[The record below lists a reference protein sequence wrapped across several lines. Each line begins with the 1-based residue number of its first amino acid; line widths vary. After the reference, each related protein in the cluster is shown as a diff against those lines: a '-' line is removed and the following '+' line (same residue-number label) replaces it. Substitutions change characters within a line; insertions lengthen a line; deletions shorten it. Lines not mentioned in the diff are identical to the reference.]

1 MLKSNK
7 NILFVILIFF
17 ALYCSISIGFSWDE
31 FTLSNQG
38 KIAVKY
44 LFSLGTIEPEDI
56 FRREFYSPIYYA
68 LKYLIVQAFP
78 INFHIEASHIINLIF
93 SITAIIGLK
102 KLCNNL
108 FNKRVGDIAFLILF
122 FFPAFFGHMGFNSKD
137 TIIAFCHIWIFYFS
151 IKYIQTHANK
161 YLNLVG
167 LLAAVGTGINLFF
180 LGSLIPLFIFF
191 IVEIFFIKKFNK
203 SKILPKK
210 IIKDLLICFAIF
222 YSILILFW
230 IDTHEN
236 ILVLPFS
243 LFSEWAFSDL
253 WRGYPYLLLNGEYF
267 NYNEIPKSYLL
278 INILMRSPE
287 YLLFSYLIF
296 LFSLIRSPNFFKIE
310 IKLFNFKLIIILS
323 MLLYPFL
330 LLYFTPFSIY
340 DGLRHV
346 LWMIPYFCI
355 IPALTI
361 FYLWEKIKFRII
373 KFLSGF
379 LILSFTFFFFNF
391 IMTTPYQ
398 YTYLNIFNGNKENHF
413 NKFENDYWGGSIKEL
428 IKKMNFSKNTEF
440 TFAVCGVSKSVPK
453 YYLKKFG
460 YTNYLMGNSLNSEF
474 IIMTNRTTTS
484 DKNNELT
491 NCFNKFKGENIFK
504 VSRNGVDLSI
514 IRKIN

>member
-7 NILFVILIFF
+7 NILFLILIFF
-17 ALYCSISIGFSWDE
+17 SLYCSVSIGFSWDE

-38 KIAVKY
+38 KIAANY
-44 LFSLGTIEPEDI
+44 LLSLGRIEPEDV

-68 LKYLIVQAFP
+68 IKYLLIQAFP
-78 INFHIEASHIINLIF
+78 INFHVQASHMVNLFF
-93 SITAIIGLK
+93 SITAIVGFK
-102 KLCNNL
+102 KLCENL
-108 FNKRVGDIAFLILF
+108 FNKQVGNIGFLILF

-137 TIIAFCHIWIFYFS
+137 TIIAFCHIWIFYS
-151 IKYIQTHANK
+151 SLKYIQTHKIK

-167 LLAAVGTGINLFF
+167 LLAAIGTGINLFF

-191 IVEIFFIKKFNK
+191 IVEFFFLKKFNK
-203 SKILPKK
+203 NNIFPKK
-210 IIKDLLICFAIF
+210 IAFDFLVCFLIF
-222 YSILILFW
+222 YSILVLFW

-236 ILVLPFS
+236 IFILPFK

-296 LFSLIRSPNFFKIE
+296 LFSLIYSSGFFKFK
-310 IKLFNFKLIIILS
+310 IKLFNYKITIVLS
-323 MLLYPFL
+323 MLIYPFL

-346 LWMIPYFCI
+346 LWMIPYLCI
-355 IPALTI
+355 IPALAI
-361 FYLWEKIKFRII
+361 FYLWEKINLLMI
-373 KFLSGF
+373 KLLSTF
-379 LILSFTFFFFNF
+379 LIASFGFFFFNF
-391 IMTTPYQ
+391 IITTPYQ
-398 YTYLNIFNGNKENHF
+398 YTYLNIFNGNKVNHY

-428 IKKMNFSKNTEF
+428 IKKMNLPKNKQF
-440 TFAVCGVSKSVPK
+440 NFAICGVSKAVPK
-453 YYLKKFG
+453 FYLKKFG
-460 YTNYLMGNSLNSEF
+460 YSNFSMGNSSNSEF
-474 IIMTNRTTTS
+474 IIMTNRATPS
-484 DKNNELT
+484 NDPGKLT
-491 NCFNKFKGENIFK
+491 NCFNKFRGKNIYK

-514 IRKIN
+514 VRKIN